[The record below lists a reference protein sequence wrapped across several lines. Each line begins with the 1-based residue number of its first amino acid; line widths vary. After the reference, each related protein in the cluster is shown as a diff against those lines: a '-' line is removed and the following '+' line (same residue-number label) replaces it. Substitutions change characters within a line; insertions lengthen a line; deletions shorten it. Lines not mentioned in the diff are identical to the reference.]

1 MLKLNKYKYLICPLI
16 FCTSISV
23 FAEVTPQRTRYD
35 KRVQVVK
42 YNRDD
47 VTKISVKEGVSTL
60 IQLDRNETLTTNN
73 AGMGLGDPLA
83 WNVSVRA
90 NNIFIRPIAKQPDT
104 NVTLVTNKR
113 TYILSLKTVSS
124 VNNASWLVRFSYPE
138 NEENNDTQRGLPC
151 STGFINWNYYKKGDK
166 ELSPISVW
174 DDGRFTCMKFSVAN
188 DMPVVYRVMKDG
200 VEAITNT
207 HLERDV
213 MVIHEISD
221 NFMLRAGDRV
231 MAIKTNGSLPQPYN
245 DDGTT
250 TGEKRAVINDF

>member
-1 MLKLNKYKYLICPLI
+1 MSKLNKYKYLICPLI
-16 FCTSISV
+16 FCISVSV
-23 FAEVTPQRTRYD
+23 FAEINPQRTRYD

-60 IQLDRNETLTTNN
+60 IQLDKSEVLTTNN

-113 TYILSLKTVSS
+113 TYILSLKTASS
-124 VNNASWLVRFSYPE
+124 ADNASWLVRFSYPE
-138 NEENNDTQRGLPC
+138 NEVNEERTTPC
-151 STGFINWNYYKKGDK
+151 STSFMNWNYYKKGDK
-166 ELSPISVW
+166 ELSPLAIW
-174 DDGRFTCMKFSVAN
+174 DDGRFTCMRFSSSK
-188 DMPVVYRVMKDG
+188 DLPIVYRVMEDG
-200 VEAITNT
+200 KEAITNT

-213 MVIHEISD
+213 MVIHEISN
-221 NFMLRAGDRV
+221 NFMLRLGDRV
-231 MAIKTNGSLPQPYN
+231 MAIKTNSSIPQSYN